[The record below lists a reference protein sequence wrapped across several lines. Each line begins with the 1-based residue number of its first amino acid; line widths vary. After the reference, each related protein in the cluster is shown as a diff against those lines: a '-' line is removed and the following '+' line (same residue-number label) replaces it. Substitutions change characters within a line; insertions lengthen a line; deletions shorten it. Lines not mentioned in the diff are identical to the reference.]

1 MFREGGCGS
10 CVVGFS
16 TNNILTN
23 KIECR
28 AVHSVDFS
36 LHLFYVDAI
45 IFAIIIIIHLT
56 NLVFAAV
63 DVLSRQ

>member
-36 LHLFYVDAI
+36 LHLFYVDAMVI
-45 IFAIIIIIHLT
+45 KIYLT
-56 NLVFAAV
+56 LLVLAAV

>member
-36 LHLFYVDAI
+36 LHLFYVDTMVI
-45 IFAIIIIIHLT
+45 KIYLT
-56 NLVFAAV
+56 LLVLAAV